1 LSDDDQKELQIYKE
15 KVVDLEIEYNPVVAE
30 NFNLIFN
37 SGQDHYKFLLN
48 KMEVLDLKNI
58 RILKMIKRNIDSLAY
73 LMDGIQKSLREEI
86 IIHLALI
93 SYAHLSSE
101 FNISTD
107 FLKSYNMMQEI
118 LRAGQNSDNEGE
130 EKEECCFLDMATIKL
145 ITTSA

>member
-73 LMDGIQKSLREEI
+73 FNGWNTKKFTGGNYNSFG
-86 IIHLALI
+86 
-93 SYAHLSSE
+93 
-101 FNISTD
+101 FNI
-107 FLKSYNMMQEI
+107 L
-118 LRAGQNSDNEGE
+118 
-130 EKEECCFLDMATIKL
+130 CPP
-145 ITTSA
+145 